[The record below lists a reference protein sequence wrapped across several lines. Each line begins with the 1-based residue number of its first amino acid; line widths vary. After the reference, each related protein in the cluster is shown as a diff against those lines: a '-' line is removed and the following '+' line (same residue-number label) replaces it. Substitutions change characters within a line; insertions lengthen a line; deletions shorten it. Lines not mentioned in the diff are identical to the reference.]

1 MKTPHTANEIASY
14 LLWLNAQEAPE
25 DPDYLTNLKLQKLL
39 YYIQG
44 WHLAQ
49 TGQPAFAEEIQ
60 AWREGPVVPEVY
72 QTFKNLG
79 TRPIVEAPTR
89 RPHLTDDLRDM
100 VEQVWEKYKA
110 FSGYELSDM
119 THSESPWLETR
130 GGAPPTA
137 PGAKKISQEALA
149 REFRA
154 QSDRA
159 RQRVKDH
166 ARQIRAAARS
176 LTNRPAANG

>member
-1 MKTPHTANEIASY
+1 MKAAHTANEIASY
-14 LLWLNAQEAPE
+14 LLWLNAREAPE

-49 TGQPAFAEEIQ
+49 TGQPAFAEEVQ

-72 QTFKNLG
+72 QAYKNLG
-79 TRPIVEAPTR
+79 THPIVDAPAR
-89 RPHLTDDLRDM
+89 QPRLTDDLRDI
-100 VEQVWEKYKA
+100 VEQVWERYKA

-119 THSESPWLETR
+119 THSESPWRETR
-130 GGAPPTA
+130 GDAPPSA
-137 PGAKKISQEALA
+137 PGAKRIPQESLA

-154 QSDRA
+154 QAEQA
-159 RQRVKDH
+159 RRRLADH
-166 ARQIRAAARS
+166 ARQIRAASRS
-176 LTNRPAANG
+176 LTNRPATNS